1 MSDKLEA
8 LIREL
13 TAIKVKLDNVCS
25 EVRSLA
31 QKIEKDHDMLIEHDG
46 KIAMLENWIRRHENQ
61 HSFSLSWRLTV
72 AVTLLASATAALF
85 SWLFNLIK

>member
-1 MSDKLEA
+1 MDKLEA

-46 KIAMLENWIRRHENQ
+46 KIAMLENWIRRHENR
-61 HSFSLSWRLTV
+61 HNLSLSWRIMLIV
-72 AVTLLASATAALF
+72 MIIASASGAFF
-85 SWLFNLIK
+85 SWLFHHM

>member
-1 MSDKLEA
+1 MDKLEA

-46 KIAMLENWIRRHENQ
+46 KIAMLENWIRRHENR
-61 HSFSLSWRLTV
+61 HNLSLSWRIMLIV
-72 AVTLLASATAALF
+72 MIIASASGAFF
-85 SWLFNLIK
+85 SWLLQR

>member
-1 MSDKLEA
+1 VDKLEA

-46 KIAMLENWIRRHENQ
+46 KIAMLENWVKRHENR
-61 HSFSLSWRLTV
+61 HNLSLSWRIMLIV
-72 AVTLLASATAALF
+72 MIIASASGAFF
-85 SWLFNLIK
+85 SWLLQR

>member
-1 MSDKLEA
+1 MDKLEA

-46 KIAMLENWIRRHENQ
+46 KIAMLENWVKGHENR
-61 HSFSLSWRLTV
+61 HNLSLSWRIMLIV
-72 AVTLLASATAALF
+72 MIIASASGAFF
-85 SWLFNLIK
+85 SWLFHHI

>member
-1 MSDKLEA
+1 MDKLEA

-31 QKIEKDHDMLIEHDG
+31 QKIERDHDILIEHDG
-46 KIAMLENWIRRHENQ
+46 KIAMLENWIRRHENR
-61 HSFSLSWRLTV
+61 HSLSLSWRIMLIV
-72 AVTLLASATAALF
+72 MIIASASGAFF
-85 SWLFNLIK
+85 SWLFHHI

>member
-1 MSDKLEA
+1 MDKLEA

-46 KIAMLENWIRRHENQ
+46 KIAMLENWVKRHENR
-61 HSFSLSWRLTV
+61 HNLSLSWRIMLIV
-72 AVTLLASATAALF
+72 MIIASASGAFF
-85 SWLFNLIK
+85 SWLLQR

>member
-1 MSDKLEA
+1 MDKLEA

-46 KIAMLENWIRRHENQ
+46 KIAMLENWVKRHENR
-61 HSFSLSWRLTV
+61 HSLSLSWRIMLIV
-72 AVTLLASATAALF
+72 MIIASASGAFF
-85 SWLFNLIK
+85 SWLFGHM

>member
-1 MSDKLEA
+1 MDKLEA

-31 QKIEKDHDMLIEHDG
+31 QKIERDHDILIEHDG
-46 KIAMLENWIRRHENQ
+46 KIAMLENWIRRHENR
-61 HSFSLSWRLTV
+61 HNLSLSWRIMLIV
-72 AVTLLASATAALF
+72 MIIASASGAFF
-85 SWLFNLIK
+85 SWLLQR

>member
-1 MSDKLEA
+1 MDKLEA

-46 KIAMLENWIRRHENQ
+46 KIAMLENWVKRHENR
-61 HSFSLSWRLTV
+61 HNLSLSWRIMLIV
-72 AVTLLASATAALF
+72 MIIASASGAFF
-85 SWLFNLIK
+85 SWLFHHI

>member
-1 MSDKLEA
+1 MDKLEA

-25 EVRSLA
+25 EVHSLA

-46 KIAMLENWIRRHENQ
+46 KIAMLENWIRRHENR
-61 HSFSLSWRLTV
+61 HNLSLSWRIMLIV
-72 AVTLLASATAALF
+72 MIIASASGAFF
-85 SWLFNLIK
+85 SWLFHHM